1 MGLTYPVDIDAWAA
15 WQKRQNTLRW
25 AKTEARQLVN
35 RLRGGAA
42 EQEGPVGGVLY
53 TRGAV
58 PRVLIVLDSFSPTS
72 RGSLRMLRSTST
84 ASTPLNVTTAMP
96 GASRKRQETSCR
108 NSCPVCA

>member
-25 AKTEARQLVN
+25 AKSEARALVG
-35 RLRGGAA
+35 RLRAGAA

-58 PRVLIVLDSFSPTS
+58 PPRAHRARFVLADEP
-72 RGSLRMLRSTST
+72 
-84 ASTPLNVTTAMP
+84 
-96 GASRKRQETSCR
+96 
-108 NSCPVCA
+108 